1 MSLTFSAIYA
11 FFSFLISPKI
21 KACVCVCVCICI
33 CICIA
38 FLLVCSLSLSLYRG
52 WEWVS
57 IVELSWRR
65 RRRRMKVILTVLG
78 YVCCVVGVVLS
89 GSELG
94 SFEDFTVIE
103 KQKEGLLSLVENDK
117 AASPVSSKPLMVPL
131 TLIQGAA
138 STGAGISLS
147 FSLFCVCFVHCLH
160 SEAASNIIPIVHSSY
175 PWFLT
180 SGFYLFIYLFYY

>member
-1 MSLTFSAIYA
+1 
-11 FFSFLISPKI
+11 
-21 KACVCVCVCICI
+21 
-33 CICIA
+33 
-38 FLLVCSLSLSLYRG
+38 
-52 WEWVS
+52 
-57 IVELSWRR
+57 
-65 RRRRMKVILTVLG
+65 MKVILTVLG

-175 PWFLT
+175 P
-180 SGFYLFIYLFYY
+180 